1 MLISYADACS
11 AISGEPLPMLY
22 IDTCIFL
29 DIIRSAVREN
39 INSDSAK
46 FAQSLI
52 ARANS
57 NSRSLWLLTSATV
70 EMEWHENVA
79 GVLEETEREILKLES
94 RRRHFLS
101 AADAVTSMRYQ
112 HGQVESALDL
122 ANKLKSV
129 AETLLQS
136 CAIVIPED
144 AHLLGAMNRVKQY
157 FPPAKRGKAEPK
169 DCEIYELFLGLCRDL
184 RTRGV
189 ESDFVFL
196 SSNTQEYGQKN
207 SGGVQPE
214 LTVLGAIYVSNLAW
228 AEVAVN
234 GGGIK

>member
-1 MLISYADACS
+1 MPISYADACS
-11 AISGEPLPMLY
+11 AISGEPSAMLY
-22 IDTCIFL
+22 LDTCVFL
-29 DIIRSAVREN
+29 DIVRSGVRES

-52 ARANS
+52 AKSNS
-57 NSRSLWLLTSATV
+57 NPRSLWLVTSATV

-79 GVLEETEREILKLES
+79 GVLEEAEREILKLES

-101 AADAVTSMRYQ
+101 AANAATNVQYQ

-122 ANKLKSV
+122 ANKLKLV
-129 AETLLQS
+129 AESLLYA
-136 CAIVIPED
+136 CFIVTPED
-144 AHLLGAMNRVKQY
+144 SHSLGAMNRVKQY
-157 FPPAKRGKAEPK
+157 LPPAKRGKAEPK

-189 ESDFVFL
+189 GNNFVFA
-196 SSNTQEYGQKN
+196 SSNTKEYGQEN

-214 LTVLGAIYVSNLAW
+214 LASIGAKYASNLAW
-228 AEVAVN
+228 AEAVLD
-234 GGGIK
+234 GRA